1 MRLLFTSQEENS
13 MSILKSLTFT
23 VSPQQVARNPKLI
36 RRHKLV
42 DRLQDQL
49 QLAKDSSY
57 APMVRRWKR
66 AEDGVRSPVDIQKQI
81 RPWWRADG
89 TGNLVLVLRSGLK
102 TLELE
107 KGKPAVLVGSQ
118 DKLGSVLETL
128 IAAANAG
135 ELDAAL
141 EAAANLG
148 EKDVPKRR
156 AA

>member
-1 MRLLFTSQEENS
+1 

-36 RRHKLV
+36 RRQKLV

-66 AEDGVRSPVDIQKQI
+66 AEDGVRTPVDIQKHI

-89 TGNLVLVLRSGLK
+89 TGSLVLVLRSGLK
-102 TLELE
+102 TLELK
-107 KGKPAVLVGSQ
+107 KGKPAVVVGSQ

-128 IAAANAG
+128 IAAAKAG

-148 EKDVPKRR
+148 EKSIPKRR